1 MSEQVTLRGF
11 VGKDPQTRMFDDGT
25 SVAWFRLATTS
36 RRFDPATNTWHDGA
50 TNWYTVRCFRTLA
63 MHVRASVHCGQPV
76 LVTGKLGINEWQ
88 SENGP
93 RTEVRVDATSI
104 GHDLAFGTANF
115 ARSGGRSQQ
124 GAQDSSQTSGD
135 GGAADRREDSGQRPG
150 AAGEDGGAENG
161 SGGRSEREGSDHD
174 DDGARFRSSRSLG
187 LGEEGFVDTTSGA
200 VLDLTADD
208 DTFDGLTD
216 ATEGSAAEERTSDG
230 PVTAGAR

>member
-25 SVAWFRLATTS
+25 SVAWFRLGTTS
-36 RRFDPATNTWHDGA
+36 RRFDAATNTWHDGT

-63 MHVRASVHCGQPV
+63 MHVKASIHCGQPV

-115 ARSGGRSQQ
+115 ARAGGRSQQ
-124 GAQDSSQTSGD
+124 SGQDGSQNTGD
-135 GGAADRREDSGQRPG
+135 GGSPDRREDPGQRPG
-150 AAGEDGGAENG
+150 SSGEDGGADDG
-161 SGGRSEREGSDHD
+161 SGGRSGMHGGDG
-174 DDGARFRSSRSLG
+174 DGARFRSSRSLG
-187 LGEEGFVDTTSGA
+187 LGEDRFVDTTSGA
-200 VLDLTADD
+200 VLDLAADD
-208 DTFDGLTD
+208 DTFDGLTGT
-216 ATEGSAAEERTSDG
+216 TEGSEAEERTSDE
-230 PVTAGAR
+230 PVKAGAR

>member
-36 RRFDPATNTWHDGA
+36 RRFDAATNTWHNGT

-63 MHVRASVHCGQPV
+63 MHVRASVRCGQPV

-93 RTEVRVDATSI
+93 RTEIRVDATSI

-115 ARSGGRSQQ
+115 ARAGGRPQQ
-124 GAQDSSQTSGD
+124 GALDGTQNAGD
-135 GGAADRREDSGQRPG
+135 GGSSDRRNESGPPHG
-150 AAGEDGGAENG
+150 TDGEDGGAEDG
-161 SGGRSEREGSDHD
+161 SGGRSGKDEGH
-174 DDGARFRSSRSLG
+174 GARFRSSRSLG
-187 LGEEGFVDTTSGA
+187 LGEDGFVGTSSGA
-200 VLDLTADD
+200 VFDLAPDD
-208 DTFDGLTD
+208 DTFDGLRTPQGQD
-216 ATEGSAAEERTSDG
+216 GQEPEEEKQ
-230 PVTAGAR
+230 PVGEGAR